1 MLSNCSF
8 WTDSNSSVMTCVVLT
23 GSFISSDNFS
33 VVYSLNDLQSN
44 GTTSLL
50 FIAVV
55 AAAPSSSP
63 PDDHGVDWQEVTT
76 IAVAAGIVVGL
87 G

>member
-1 MLSNCSF
+1 
-8 WTDSNSSVMTCVVLT
+8 MTCAVLAT
-23 GSFISSDNFS
+23 SFISSDNYS

-50 FIAVV
+50 FTVVV

-63 PDDHGVDWQEVTT
+63 PDDDHGVDWQEVTT
-76 IAVAAGIVVGL
+76 IAVAAGIVVGQCRTC
-87 G
+87 GD